1 MMIAIRKAV
10 PGDGAALHAMV
21 RELAVSHGCET
32 EFKAKAEDFDR
43 MLADPH
49 RIAAALIAEIS
60 GKPAGCAIF
69 HRSFSTFRGVE
80 TMYLED
86 VSVLPAFRRKGV
98 ASALIKAVAQ
108 EGVARGVPSISWL
121 MMGWNDGA
129 RKLYEGL
136 GAEVEDGNCFCRLH
150 GEALKRLAGQ
160 WA

>member
-1 MMIAIRKAV
+1 MMVAIRRAV
-10 PGDGAALHAMV
+10 PGDGAVLHAMV
-21 RELAVSHGCET
+21 RELAISHGYET
-32 EFKAKAEDFDR
+32 EFEATSADFDR
-43 MLADPH
+43 MLSDPQ
-49 RIAAALIAEIS
+49 RLAAALIADVS

-69 HRSFSTFRGVE
+69 HRSFSTFRGKE

-86 VSVLPAFRRKGV
+86 VSVLPEFRRKGV

-108 EGVARGVPSISWL
+108 EAVARGVPSISWL

-150 GEALKRLAGQ
+150 GEALERLAAQ
-160 WA
+160 